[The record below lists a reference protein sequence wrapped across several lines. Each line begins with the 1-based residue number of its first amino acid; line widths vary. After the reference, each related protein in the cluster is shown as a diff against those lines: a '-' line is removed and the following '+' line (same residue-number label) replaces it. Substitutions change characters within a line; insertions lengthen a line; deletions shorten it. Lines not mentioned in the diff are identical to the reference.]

1 MSKMKKC
8 KSCNKNVSKS
18 AKICPHCGEKLKMG
32 MFLKLVIGI
41 IVIGV
46 VAAIFSATDEE
57 KADLLTKTLNEMES
71 APATN
76 YSPSGKIAKHFGL
89 MSDNTDIQRDNLEKE
104 LKDKIVEWY
113 LEVYEV
119 NISDEKS
126 SLYRVQTASGN
137 NVGTFVYVYARDNE
151 EKSYIEG
158 LKTGDFVKIK
168 GRITG
173 TSMRNLTI
181 KDAILIR

>member
-1 MSKMKKC
+1 MKR
-8 KSCNKNVSKS
+8 
-18 AKICPHCGEKLKMG
+18 G
-32 MFLKLVIGI
+32 LVIGI